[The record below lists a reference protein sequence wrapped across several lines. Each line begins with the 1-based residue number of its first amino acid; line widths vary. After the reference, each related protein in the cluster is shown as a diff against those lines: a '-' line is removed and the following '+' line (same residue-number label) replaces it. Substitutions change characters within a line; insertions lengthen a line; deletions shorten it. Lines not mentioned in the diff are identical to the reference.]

1 MAERRLKELLKD
13 STGEDW
19 EQAEC
24 PPALGWLDQPWGVRV
39 TEHRAVCHGGSWESF
54 VYTAE
59 WPPHN
64 SVK

>member
-39 TEHRAVCHGGSWESF
+39 TEHRAVCHGGLMGKLCIHCGMAS
-54 VYTAE
+54 T
-59 WPPHN
+59 
-64 SVK
+64 